1 MTEHNCENCKLR
13 NKYDAKP
20 DSIVGRVW
28 RWHIS
33 FCPGWKKYYLSV
45 SESERAELDSKYNF
59 TKYREVH

>member
-33 FCPGWKKYYLSV
+33 FCPGWKKYYFSV
-45 SESERAELDSKYNF
+45 SDSERAELDSKYNF

>member
-33 FCPGWKKYYLSV
+33 FCPGWKKYYFSV
-45 SESERAELDSKYNF
+45 SDSERTELETKYNF
-59 TKYREVH
+59 TKYKEVH